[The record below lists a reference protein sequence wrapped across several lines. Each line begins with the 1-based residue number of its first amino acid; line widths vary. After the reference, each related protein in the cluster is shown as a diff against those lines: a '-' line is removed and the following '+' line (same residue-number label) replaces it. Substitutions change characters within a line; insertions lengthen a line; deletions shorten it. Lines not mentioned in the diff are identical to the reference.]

1 MATTRAHEKV
11 LDWVTSQ
18 LAAGQLTIGDR
29 LPAERTLAETLG
41 VSRNSLREALR
52 VLEAM
57 GVLQSAT
64 GSGHNSGTIIT
75 AAPEQAFGMAM
86 GLQLASRQMRPEH
99 IFRTR
104 LLLETAAVSQSDP
117 AQLDVAAIN
126 DMLDAMDDPDMPI
139 QGFLRLDAEFH
150 VALSRAAENPLLS
163 TLMGAVSLAISDY
176 TLELS
181 HRLPD
186 WQATARRLQREH
198 RGVLEAMVEGDGA
211 AASERVE
218 RHIRGYYRET
228 NAEA

>member
-1 MATTRAHEKV
+1 MGTTRAHENV

-18 LAAGQLTIGDR
+18 LASGQLKIGDR
-29 LPAERTLAETLG
+29 LPAERALAETLG

-64 GSGHNSGTIIT
+64 GSGHRSGTIVT
-75 AAPEQAFGMAM
+75 AAPEQALGMAM
-86 GLQLASRQMRPEH
+86 SLQLASRQMRPEH

-117 AQLDVAAIN
+117 AKLDVKTLN
-126 DMLDAMDDPDMPI
+126 EMLDTMDDPDMPI

-186 WQATARRLQREH
+186 WQATARRLQAEH
-198 RGVLEAMVEGDGA
+198 RKVLETMISGDGDT
-211 AASERVE
+211 ASQLVE
-218 RHIRGYYRET
+218 EHIRGYYRET
-228 NAEA
+228 NAEK